1 MSLHKFAE
9 QVASQGRGDDSL
21 LVHMTPDEVRNLQ
34 RFAQANGTTLT
45 INPVT
50 GLPEAGLL
58 SDLFK
63 AVAPIALGAFLGPAG
78 AAIGGGF
85 MSAGMAGL
93 ATGGITALATGSLS
107 RGLMAGLGAYGGAG
121 LGESFMT
128 AGGNAMVSGGAPV
141 GAENLVGGLSSSGAT
156 AGSAVSVP
164 PIEQINP
171 SNFNLAKPDV
181 LSAGAKAAAANPMAF
196 AKQNLG
202 NLAYAAAP
210 IAAGLM
216 VPTTTKLPDPK
227 DKINS

>member
-34 RFAQANGTTLT
+34 QFAQANGTTLT
-45 INPVT
+45 INPTT

-78 AAIGGGF
+78 VALGGPGLT
-85 MSAGMAGL
+85 AGMAGL

-121 LGESFMT
+121 IGESLMN
-128 AGGNAMVSGGAPV
+128 AGTGALSQSV
-141 GAENLVGGLSSSGAT
+141 GAGLSEEAAQQAVASKLASATSWSSTQTKRA
-156 AGSAVSVP
+156 SAWV
-164 PIEQINP
+164 
-171 SNFNLAKPDV
+171 
-181 LSAGAKAAAANPMAF
+181 
-196 AKQNLG
+196 
-202 NLAYAAAP
+202 
-210 IAAGLM
+210 
-216 VPTTTKLPDPK
+216 
-227 DKINS
+227 